1 MEQTNTNNSTQLIDQ
16 TMFTLSGLNLPEN
29 LSPAEWTTIH
39 KDILVC
45 KKAASKWIQQSRE
58 YSTKRWGQDFT
69 IDTEIQL
76 EMDLGLALPE
86 AKPALNPADKTRA
99 ILTIEGLSMKFEMW
113 QRKMDSEITGWDA
126 DRLNRALELLTPF
139 EQEAA
144 RIRSLIGGGGHGN
157 PTK

>member
-1 MEQTNTNNSTQLIDQ
+1 MQLIDT
-16 TMFTLSGLNLPEN
+16 TMLTLQALTLPDTLTKED
-29 LSPAEWTTIH
+29 WTH
-39 KDILVC
+39 GHSQLLLC
-45 KKAASKWIQQSRE
+45 KKAAAKWLQQSRD
-58 YSTKRWGQDFT
+58 YSTKKWGLEFT
-69 IDTEIQL
+69 ADTEIQL
-76 EMDLGLALPE
+76 EMDLGLALPD

-113 QRKMDSEITGWDA
+113 QRKMSDEIQQWDA

-157 PTK
+157 PTN